1 MYMNYTKMSK
11 EELQQ
16 ALGEQ
21 NKVLKEIKK
30 QKISLDISRG
40 KPCPQ
45 QMDITMPML
54 DTINSATQFP
64 KPDYRNYGGLEG
76 IPELRALFAKILG
89 VEKEETVIGG
99 NSSLQMMFDTV
110 QRAMQ
115 FGVCGGKPWNAGK
128 VKFLCPVPGYDRHF
142 AICQHFG
149 IEMINVPMTPSG
161 PNMEL
166 VEMLAASDE
175 SVKGIWC
182 VPKYQNPTGYT
193 FSDETVERLAKMT
206 TAAKDFR
213 IFWDNAYCVHDLYE
227 QGDKLANIM
236 DIAKEAGTADRIYE
250 FASTSKVTFA
260 GAGVAVMAASKN
272 NIADVLSHMK
282 FQTIGFNKVWQYAH
296 YLYLQSPEN
305 VAAIMAKQ
313 AALIRPKFEKFEEV
327 FSEEFGENSGIAR
340 WTKPRGGY
348 FISLDVLDG
357 CAKEVGKLCKSVGL
371 TVTNVGDT
379 FPYGVDDK
387 DSNIRIAPT
396 FATEE
401 EFEQALKVLVCCIK
415 VACIEKLI
423 KISEK

>member
-1 MYMNYTKMSK
+1 MNYTKMSK

-54 DTINSATQFP
+54 DMINSATQFP

-89 VEKEETVIGG
+89 VEKEETIIGG

>member
-1 MYMNYTKMSK
+1 MNYTKMSK

-89 VEKEETVIGG
+89 VEKEETIIGG

-193 FSDETVERLAKMT
+193 FSDETVERLAKMN

>member
-1 MYMNYTKMSK
+1 MNYTKMSK

-54 DTINSATQFP
+54 DMINSATQFP

-76 IPELRALFAKILG
+76 IPELRSLFAKILG

-423 KISEK
+423 KISE

>member
-1 MYMNYTKMSK
+1 MNYTKMSK

-54 DTINSATQFP
+54 DMINSATQFP

>member
-1 MYMNYTKMSK
+1 MNYTKMSK

-89 VEKEETVIGG
+89 VEKEETIIGG

-415 VACIEKLI
+415 VACIDKLI

>member
-1 MYMNYTKMSK
+1 MNYTKMSK

-149 IEMINVPMTPSG
+149 IEMINVPMTPAG

>member
-1 MYMNYTKMSK
+1 MNYTKMSK

-89 VEKEETVIGG
+89 VEKEETIIGG

-193 FSDETVERLAKMT
+193 FSDETVERLAQMT

>member
-1 MYMNYTKMSK
+1 MNYTKMSK

-89 VEKEETVIGG
+89 VEKEETIIGG

-423 KISEK
+423 KISE

>member
-1 MYMNYTKMSK
+1 MNYTKMSK

-89 VEKEETVIGG
+89 VEKEETIIGG

-193 FSDETVERLAKMT
+193 FSDETVERLAKMN

-327 FSEEFGENSGIAR
+327 FFEEFGENSGIAR

-423 KISEK
+423 KISE

>member
-1 MYMNYTKMSK
+1 MNYTKMSK

-149 IEMINVPMTPSG
+149 IEMINVPMTPAG

-193 FSDETVERLAKMT
+193 FSDETVERLAKMN

>member
-1 MYMNYTKMSK
+1 MDYTQMSR

-16 ALGEQ
+16 ALDEQ

-30 QKISLDISRG
+30 RKISLDISRG
-40 KPCPQ
+40 KPSAEQ
-45 QMDITMPML
+45 LDVTMPML
-54 DTINSATQFP
+54 DMVGSTTVFP

-76 IPELRALFAKILG
+76 IPELRALFAKMLG
-89 VEKEETVIGG
+89 VEKDETIVGG
-99 NSSLQMMFDTV
+99 NASLQLMYDTI

-115 FGVCGGKPWNAGK
+115 FGVCGSKPWNEGK
-128 VKFLCPVPGYDRHF
+128 VKFICPVPGYDRHF

-149 IEMINVPMTPSG
+149 IEMINVPMTPTG
-161 PNMEL
+161 PNMDL
-166 VEMLAASDE
+166 VERLVADDE

-193 FSDETVERLAKMT
+193 FSDETVERLAKMK

-236 DIAKEAGTADRIYE
+236 AIAKEAGTADRIYE
-250 FASTSKVTFA
+250 FASTSKITFA

-272 NIADVLSHMK
+272 NIADTLSQMK
-282 FQTIGFNKVWQYAH
+282 FQTIGFNKVWQYVH
-296 YLYLQSPEN
+296 YLYLQSTEN
-305 VAAIMAKQ
+305 IAAIMAKQ

-327 FSEEFGENSGIAR
+327 FSEEFGSGSGIAR

-357 CAKEVGKLCKSVGL
+357 CAKEVGRLCKSVGL
-371 TVTNVGDT
+371 TITGVGDT
-379 FPYGVDDK
+379 FPYGIDDR

-396 FATEE
+396 YASEE
-401 EFEQALKVLVCCIK
+401 EFAEALQVLVCCIK
-415 VACIEKLI
+415 VACISKLI
-423 KISEK
+423 GKSEE

>member
-357 CAKEVGKLCKSVGL
+357 CAKEVGRLCKSVGL
-371 TVTNVGDT
+371 TITNVGDT

>member
-1 MYMNYTKMSK
+1 MNYTKMSK

-54 DTINSATQFP
+54 DMINSATQFP

-282 FQTIGFNKVWQYAH
+282 FQTIGSNKVWQYAH

>member
-1 MYMNYTKMSK
+1 MNYTKMSK

-54 DTINSATQFP
+54 DMINSATQFP

-89 VEKEETVIGG
+89 VEKEETIIGG

-423 KISEK
+423 KISE

>member
-1 MYMNYTKMSK
+1 MNYTKMSK

-54 DTINSATQFP
+54 DMINSATQFP

-149 IEMINVPMTPSG
+149 IEMINVPMTPAG

>member
-1 MYMNYTKMSK
+1 MNYTKMSK

>member
-1 MYMNYTKMSK
+1 MNYTKMSK

-423 KISEK
+423 KISE

>member
-1 MYMNYTKMSK
+1 MNYTKMSK

-89 VEKEETVIGG
+89 VEKEETIIGG

>member
-1 MYMNYTKMSK
+1 MNYTKMSK

-193 FSDETVERLAKMT
+193 FSDETVERLAQMT

-423 KISEK
+423 KISE

>member
-1 MYMNYTKMSK
+1 MNYTKMSK

-54 DTINSATQFP
+54 DMINSATQFP

-423 KISEK
+423 KISE

>member
-1 MYMNYTKMSK
+1 MNYTKMSK

-193 FSDETVERLAKMT
+193 FSDETVERLAKMN